1 MLVRRSITALR
12 GRAAAFALLLIA
24 GSLLAGLSGTVALA
38 QQADSV
44 RHALSADGEPLKAV
58 LERLAAKTD
67 LALVY
72 RTALVEGQRA
82 RCTRSGATAPAL
94 LRCVLEGTGLQA
106 RRLPSGTFVI
116 EEEAP
121 SDERHTVSGYVE
133 DAETGER
140 LAGAAVYAP
149 DHQVGTTTNRYG
161 FFSLTLPA
169 GYTRLSFSHLGHALA
184 SDTLRLRR
192 DTVRRVALVPQALR
206 LEQVEVEG
214 ARAAPRLEET
224 SRMSRIEVPVAQLEQ
239 LPVLL
244 GETDVFKTLQLLPG
258 VKQGV
263 EGTSGLYVRGGDPG
277 QNLILLD
284 GVPVYNASHLFGF
297 LSVFNTHTLQS
308 VELSKGGFPARY
320 GGRLSSVIDVRMKEG
335 NLHDYRTRGA
345 VGLLSSRITT
355 EGPIIEG
362 KTSYLVSG
370 RRNYIDL
377 VAQPFLPNEGA
388 TPTAYFY
395 DLNAKVNHIFSER
408 DRLYLSAYAGRDR
421 FGFED
426 DDQLASAH
434 LGWGNL
440 TTALRWNHVYSG
452 RLFSNARLTYS
463 QYDFGVRMRAES
475 RGDRSPEKKVFQLDY
490 GSDIR
495 DVSAEVDFEYRPGP
509 RHAVRFGAKG
519 TAHLFQPGAAEFEVT
534 GAAPPDSLNPERIPA
549 QEGQLYVED
558 DARLTERLKVNVGLH
573 ASAFHVEGRT
583 YAALQ
588 PRLSARYLLPGG
600 WGLKGSFASMR
611 QYVHLLT
618 HSGVGLPTD
627 LWVPA
632 TDRLRPQRA
641 WQAGV
646 GISRTTG
653 PYEMRAEG
661 YYKAMQNV
669 IAYEPGASYTNTG
682 SFEEKVATG
691 HGWSYG
697 AELFVQKKTGRT
709 TGWLGY
715 TLSWAGRQFDT
726 INDGDAFPHRYD
738 RRHSLSAVVTHRLS
752 ERFDLSGTWVYRT
765 GRAETLPKA
774 VYRATNKPY
783 DFIGSRTVYGVHH
796 YGERNGFRMP
806 AYHRLDLGVDW
817 HLSRAYPDEGD
828 HSAHTLSFGFYNA
841 YSHENVS
848 FIHSIKRE
856 NGKAIARGLA
866 LLPALPYV
874 NYEFSF

>member
-1 MLVRRSITALR
+1 MNARTRSSTFSWLGLGLLLGVTLA
-12 GRAAAFALLLIA
+12 GSPAAAQAQPADVPRYSLALE
-24 GSLLAGLSGTVALA
+24 
-38 QQADSV
+38 DK
-44 RHALSADGEPLKAV
+44 PLRAV
-58 LERLAAKTD
+58 LERLTSKTN

-72 RTALVEGQRA
+72 RTALVEGKRA
-82 RCTRSGATAPAL
+82 TCTRDQVPAPVL
-94 LRCVLEGTGLQA
+94 LRCVLGGTGLAA

-116 EEEAP
+116 EADGASED
-121 SDERHTVSGYVE
+121 DESHTVSGYVE

-140 LAGAAVYAP
+140 LAGATVYAP
-149 DHQVGTTTNRYG
+149 GHEAGTTTNRYG
-161 FFSLTLPA
+161 FFSLTLP
-169 GYTRLSFSHLGHALA
+169 GGLTRLSFSYTGYTAVRDTLALR
-184 SDTLRLRR
+184 SDTSRSAALSPQTLRLAE
-192 DTVRRVALVPQALR
+192 VA
-206 LEQVEVEG
+206 VEG
-214 ARAAPRLEET
+214 QRAAPRLEET
-224 SRMSRIEVPVAQLEQ
+224 SRMSRIEVPVEQ
-239 LPVLL
+239 IEQAPVLL
-244 GETDVFKTLQLLPG
+244 GEADVFKTLQLLPG
-258 VKQGV
+258 VKQGI

-297 LSVFNTHTLQS
+297 LSVFNTHALQS

-335 NLHDYRTRGA
+335 NLRDYRTRGS

-426 DDQLASAH
+426 VEGSELASAH

-463 QYDFGVRMRAES
+463 QYDFGVRVRAKS
-475 RGDRSPEKKVFQLDY
+475 RADRSSEKKVFQLDY

-495 DVSAEVDFEYRPGP
+495 DVSAEVDFEYRPAP
-509 RHAVRFGAKG
+509 RHTVRFGAKG

-534 GAAPPDSLNPERIPA
+534 GTVPPDSLSPERIPA
-549 QEGQLYVED
+549 QEGQLYVEH
-558 DARLTERLKVNVGLH
+558 DARLTERLRANVGLH

-583 YAALQ
+583 YTALQ

-600 WGLKGSFASMR
+600 WGLKGSFATMR

-646 GISRTTG
+646 GLSRTMG

-661 YYKAMQNV
+661 YYKAMDNV
-669 IAYEPGASYTNTG
+669 ITYEPGASYTNTG

-691 HGWSYG
+691 RGWSYG
-697 AELFVQKKTGRT
+697 AELFVQKKAGRT
-709 TGWLGY
+709 TGWLSY
-715 TLSWAGRQFDT
+715 TLSWAGRQFDA

-752 ERFDLSGTWVYRT
+752 ERFNLSGTWAYRT
-765 GRAETLPKA
+765 GRTETLPKA
-774 VYRATNKPY
+774 TYRATGKPY
-783 DFIGSRTVYGVHH
+783 NFVGSRTVYGVHH
-796 YGERNGFRMP
+796 YGARNGFRMP

-817 HLSRAYPDEGD
+817 HLARAHPDEGD
-828 HSAHTLSFGFYNA
+828 HSAHTLSFGLYNA

-856 NGKAIARGLA
+856 DGKAIARGLA